1 MAKITMNLV
10 GEREFQ
16 IDLNHLKKK
25 VRKDVG
31 TLTKGTGVKI
41 ADQSKKNLTVNRSVV
56 TGTLRRSMTS
66 EFHEAQC
73 YSEAG
78 TNVIYAPPVEFGHR
92 QTPGRY
98 VHAIRRRLKAARVAA
113 KPFLTPAYKRYEPI
127 YFRALMML
135 LKKAFPRG

>member
-1 MAKITMNLV
+1 MAKITIKLV
-10 GEREFQ
+10 GEKEFQ

-25 VRKDVG
+25 IRKDVG
-31 TLTKGTGVKI
+31 VLTKGTGVKI

-66 EFHEAQC
+66 EYHEARI

-78 TNVIYAPPVEFGHR
+78 TNVSYAPPVEFGHR

-113 KPFLTPAYKRYEPI
+113 KPFLTPAYKRYEPV
-127 YFRALMML
+127 YYRGLMML
-135 LKKAFPRG
+135 LKGAFPRG

>member
-1 MAKITMNLV
+1 MAKITMKLE
-10 GEREFQ
+10 GEKAFQ
-16 IDLNHLKKK
+16 IDLMKLKGK
-25 VRKDVG
+25 VRKEVRA
-31 TLTKGTGVKI
+31 LTKGTGVKI
-41 ADQSKKNLTVNRSVV
+41 ADTAKKNLTVNKSVV

-66 EFHEAQC
+66 EFYNARC

-78 TNVIYAPPVEFGHR
+78 TNVSYAPPVEFGHR

-113 KPFLTPAYKRYEPI
+113 KPFLTPAYKRYEPV
-127 YFRALMML
+127 YYRGLMLL